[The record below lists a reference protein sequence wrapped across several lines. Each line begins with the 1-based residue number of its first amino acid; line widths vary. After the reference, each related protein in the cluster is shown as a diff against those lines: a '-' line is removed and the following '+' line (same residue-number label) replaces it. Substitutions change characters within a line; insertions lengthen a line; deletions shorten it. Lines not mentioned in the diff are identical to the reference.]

1 MACLIILDLT
11 FFDSKMF
18 VFDVFQSIS
27 SSLFRIFKKKR
38 IFVSIPSII
47 LCLRGVSG
55 IIFLSFLL

>member
-38 IFVSIPSII
+38 IFVSIP
-47 LCLRGVSG
+47 CLRGVSG